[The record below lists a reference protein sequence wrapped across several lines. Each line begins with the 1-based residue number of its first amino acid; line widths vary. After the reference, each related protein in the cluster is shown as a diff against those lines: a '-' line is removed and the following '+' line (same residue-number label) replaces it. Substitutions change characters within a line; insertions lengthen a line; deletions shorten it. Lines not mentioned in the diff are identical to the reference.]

1 MENNKKKRLPSVEAD
16 CNLSP
21 DARYVTRLAR
31 FHRFYWWLVACMGAV
46 CALATVVA
54 VVANVLV
61 GLCAAIVA
69 AVLYH
74 NFKKQKLAG
83 TLGLSGIACEGGLC
97 IVSASASGEDTLF
110 IPDRLMGMR
119 VRALG
124 DTAFDGKGNEAL
136 TVLCLPSGLAP
147 LEKDIFSSLPSLSTI
162 RFAGTHEEWARI
174 AAACILDGVTV
185 ECDVPYPDKSILL
198 ALPNEVQEPEVD
210 A

>member
-1 MENNKKKRLPSVEAD
+1 MANKKKKHLPSVEAE
-16 CNLSP
+16 CSLSP

-83 TLGLSGIACEGGLC
+83 TLGLSCIACEGGLC

-147 LEKDIFSSLPSLSTI
+147 LKKDTFSALASLSTI
-162 RFAGTHEEWARI
+162 RFAGAREEWDRI
-174 AAACILDGVTV
+174 AASCILDGVTV
-185 ECDVPYPDKSILL
+185 ECDVSYPDESILL
-198 ALPNEVQEPEVD
+198 ALPDEVQETEVD